1 MEWKELWGVEI
12 EGSKS
17 VALRISVSESED
29 TATKILSIRKWIRR
43 GTESYPT
50 KDGFAIQVTPA
61 TLDQLTRALEAAREY
76 VSESE

>member
-1 MEWKELWGVEI
+1 VEWKDLWGVEI

-43 GTESYPT
+43 GTESPPT

-61 TLDQLTRALEAAREY
+61 TLDQLIRALEAAREY

>member
-1 MEWKELWGVEI
+1 VEWKDLWGVEI

-43 GTESYPT
+43 GTESHPT
-50 KDGFAIQVTPA
+50 KDI
-61 TLDQLTRALEAAREY
+61 RALEAAREY